1 MSEPIDA
8 LETAE
13 GGAFAREIVGA
24 LEAELVRFRHRVHHD
39 HGIELDRARAALV
52 MLGKLV
58 GAGVKWVARPD
69 SDPARIHEAFSTIVE
84 RNADVA
90 RALKREVA
98 AFFAATA
105 DVEVAPEPD
114 DHTPAA
120 RLRRAGADPALWWW
134 AAAYPDTAA
143 CWAACGDDADR
154 TVQVALA
161 FGIPVGRVVRALA
174 GVLALLLQRVKTRTP
189 RPELNDAVAQ
199 LTARGAL
206 ADPGPLTKLA
216 FETMMS
222 KRDNKP
228 DPVCELAIP
237 AFQLVEAAQAI
248 HDRPD
253 VERFGAVA
261 GRIERVQAA
270 RGLQIAAILRKDL
283 DDAVRQR
290 G

>member
-1 MSEPIDA
+1 MTEPIDA
-8 LETAE
+8 LDTAE
-13 GGAFAREIVGA
+13 GSAFAREIVGA

-84 RNADVA
+84 RNAEVA
-90 RALKREVA
+90 RVLKREVA

-105 DVEVAPEPD
+105 DVAVVPD
-114 DHTPAA
+114 PDEHTPAA

-161 FGIPVGRVVRALA
+161 FGIPVDRVVRALA
-174 GVLALLLQRVKTRTP
+174 GVLALLLGRVKTRTP
-189 RPELNDAVAQ
+189 RSELNDAIAQ
-199 LTARGAL
+199 LSARGAL

-216 FETMMS
+216 FELS
-222 KRDNKP
+222 WKRDAKP
-228 DPVCELAIP
+228 DPVGELAIP
-237 AFQLVEAAQAI
+237 TFQLVEAVQAMK
-248 HDRPD
+248 DRPD

-270 RGLQIAAILRKDL
+270 RGLQIAAIVRKDL
-283 DDAVRQR
+283 ADAVREA
-290 G
+290 